1 MSWTIGLGG
10 GTMNKLSFKKIWL
23 FAISIFLIFL
33 VSCGGIYAAEDAD
46 SYSDEEIIS
55 DDILADDSNSEII
68 CYEDNEDILN
78 DDDIGNDP
86 EISTDSTPYTNLFYD
101 EDHYVLEGN
110 SFDSIQYAI
119 DSVED
124 NSIIVLNGMDSN
136 GNPSS
141 FYGNASPGI
150 YSPITINKSI
160 TLDGNGNTLD
170 ARSLSRIFSVVS
182 DNVTLKNLVLINA
195 KNNDAWGY
203 GLIPNDI
210 PYDFGSVGGTGGVI
224 KWFGDNGCLD
234 GCIFNNNLYIA
245 LNPSGRVISWEGNNG
260 SIIDSYFAKNQIGY
274 LYPWYEEMYGSTLIE
289 GYVHGD
295 VFGDLF
301 GDNVLIRNASVNIKP
316 NLSIG
321 DISISYGDS
330 NIFYLNLSS
339 YGKSF
344 ANENITI
351 SIFNKKYNSTLVS
364 RSDSEGIVKFSL
376 DNLPVGEYTLLVKY
390 YNLLMVK
397 DKNVS
402 LESIENYLSSN
413 CSLTINKAP
422 AKLVISSYKTYY
434 DSGKKYAVKVLNSK
448 SNKTLSGVK
457 VSLKVFTGKSYKTLT
472 ATTNSK
478 GIASFALSKNAVGS
492 HKIEINADGNVNSV
506 KKNSTISIS
515 KAKTNIKL
523 SKTSFKHKKSDNL
536 KITLTNK
543 NTKKAISSLKVKVK
557 VCTGKKYKTYSLKT
571 DKKGQ
576 IKINTKSLKKGSH
589 KIIISSTSKYYA
601 VKKTS
606 TIKVK

>member
-1 MSWTIGLGG
+1 MK
-10 GTMNKLSFKKIWL
+10 KLSFYKIL
-23 FAISIFLIFL
+23 LIAISIFLVFL
-33 VSCGGIYAAEDAD
+33 ISCGGIYAADD
-46 SYSDEEIIS
+46 SVSDESVSSES
-55 DDILADDSNSEII
+55 SSSEVLVNLNDECMDDET
-68 CYEDNEDILN
+68 LN

-124 NSIIVLNGMDSN
+124 NSIIVLNGMDSD

-195 KNNDAWGY
+195 KHHDAFGY
-203 GLIPNDI
+203 GIITDDI
-210 PYDFGSVGGTGGVI
+210 PYDYGSVGGNGGVI
-224 KWFGDNGCLD
+224 EWLGDNGCL
-234 GCIFNNNLYIA
+234 INTTFTNNYYSGLDCC
-245 LNPSGRVISWEGNNG
+245 GRVINWQGNNG
-260 SIIDSYFAKNQIGY
+260 LIINSYFDNNTIYYLYSHDEETLGSPIID
-274 LYPWYEEMYGSTLIE
+274 

-295 VFGDLF
+295 ISGDLF
-301 GDNVLIRNASVNIKP
+301 GDDVLIRNASVNVWP
-316 NLSIG
+316 NLSLE
-321 DISISYGDS
+321 DISMFYGGS
-330 NIFYLNLSS
+330 NIVSLNLSS
-339 YGKSF
+339 YGNSF

-351 SIFNKKYNSTLVS
+351 TIFNKKYNSTFVS
-364 RSDSEGIVKFSL
+364 KSNSNGIVKFSL
-376 DNLPVGEYTLLVKY
+376 NKLPVGKYDLKVQYSSNCHLLIWSGPKG
-390 YNLLMVK
+390 
-397 DKNVS
+397 S
-402 LESIENYLSSN
+402 RRERIENYNISSN
-413 CSLTINKAP
+413 CSLIVNKAP

-434 DSGKKYAVKVLNSK
+434 DSGKRYAVKVLNSK

-457 VSLKVFTGKSYKTLT
+457 VVLKVFTGKSYKTLT

-515 KAKTNIKL
+515 KAKTNVKL

-557 VCTGKKYKTYSLKT
+557 VYTGKKYKTYSLKT

-589 KIIISSTSKYYA
+589 KIIISSTSKNYA